1 MKSRSYYALVLL
13 LSCVAPITTIR
24 ATDSDE
30 VHHRAGSV
38 IEAHSLAELNQII
51 ANNKNV
57 VVDIYGSW
65 CGPCKKMAPEFA
77 KLPSAFSDIIFVKIE
92 VGSIGNAF
100 GVRSI
105 PTLICFKDGQNVS
118 QVAGA
123 KSFNDLKNYVS
134 SIFN

>member
-24 ATDSDE
+24 ATDSE
-30 VHHRAGSV
+30 ELSTRSGSV
-38 IEAHSLAELNQII
+38 IEVHSLAELNQIV
-51 ANNKNV
+51 ANNERV

-77 KLPSAFSDIIFVKIE
+77 KLPGAFSNIVFVKIE
-92 VGSIGNAF
+92 IGSAGDAF

-105 PTLICFKDGQNVS
+105 PTLICFKNGQKVS
-118 QVAGA
+118 QVSGA
-123 KSFNDLKNYVS
+123 KSFNDLKNYVNS
-134 SIFN
+134 VFN